1 MRSHCIFTFYR
12 GVPGLLSRPNP
23 KGPNMSKAD
32 RGKVAIVDDDA
43 GIRDSL
49 QLLLEILGHPTETF
63 ESAAAFL
70 KADLQHFPCLIS
82 DYKMPYM
89 TGLELAETLRAG
101 GVNIPILLITA
112 SPSLDVIARAAEL
125 GIDRVLEKP
134 TSDEDL
140 LNFINV
146 MKS

>member
-1 MRSHCIFTFYR
+1 MIWINANVKMRSHCIFTFYR

-43 GIRDSL
+43 GVRDSL
-49 QLLLEILGHPTETF
+49 QLLLEILGHLAETF
-63 ESAAAFL
+63 ESAAEFL

-89 TGLELAETLRAG
+89 TGLELAEALRAG

-112 SPSLDVIARAAEL
+112 LSFTGRNCSCR
-125 GIDRVLEKP
+125 
-134 TSDEDL
+134 
-140 LNFINV
+140 
-146 MKS
+146 